1 MAQLVVIQIFKDW
14 QIVEKTRN
22 VPAYLTYEKAYLP
35 A

>member
-1 MAQLVVIQIFKDW
+1 MAQHVVIQTFKDW